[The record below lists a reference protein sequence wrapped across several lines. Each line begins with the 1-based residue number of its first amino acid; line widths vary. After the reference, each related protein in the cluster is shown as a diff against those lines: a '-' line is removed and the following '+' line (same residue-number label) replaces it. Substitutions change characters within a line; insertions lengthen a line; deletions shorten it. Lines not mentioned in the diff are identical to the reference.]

1 MKGLLKTVFSTTTL
15 SRSLEKLA
23 IIGRNTSP
31 QAKNL
36 RPQSNLAPD
45 SSREKISLRDRANS
59 HSSQVGQIRSSAY
72 KFTNIVFILS
82 FKRDIVFSY
91 LMNTGY
97 IGTYEPGYKLLFNK
111 TQGYINYKIDY
122 IG

>member
-36 RPQSNLAPD
+36 RP
-45 SSREKISLRDRANS
+45 
-59 HSSQVGQIRSSAY
+59 
-72 KFTNIVFILS
+72 
-82 FKRDIVFSY
+82 
-91 LMNTGY
+91 
-97 IGTYEPGYKLLFNK
+97 
-111 TQGYINYKIDY
+111 
-122 IG
+122 